1 MSHADP
7 LSAIP
12 QALRDALLDPERRD
26 RSVVVDGA
34 EVQVRYDPEPGVE
47 RRVHVAEGAEEMTM
61 TSYEA
66 VAERPASYPPELP
79 FIPGLKVSLQGAGA
93 TWWTVPDVDYALAEL
108 RAQSTAAG
116 WTESAAPNEMMFG
129 MRSFDFVRADGR
141 ERSIHV
147 TPFGKGSMIM
157 LHDTRPR

>member
-26 RSVVVDGA
+26 RSVVVEGA

-47 RRVHVAEGAEEMTM
+47 QRVHVAEGAEEMTM

-79 FIPGLKVSLQGAGA
+79 FIPGLRVSVQGAGA

-116 WTESAAPNEMMFG
+116 WTESAEPDEMLFG
-129 MRSFDFVRADGR
+129 MRSFDFVRDDGR